1 MGPDEAR
8 RVLGVGRDAS
18 PADVRAAY
26 RRLVRSHHPDVAG
39 TSSTDRAVRVIAA
52 YQVLTQPTT
61 AGRSTSAAPSRTS
74 RSRRP
79 APPPPPPGP
88 PPAPS
93 PQVGHDAIPLAGPT
107 LDVFNL
113 LCEAADVLGDVSHV
127 DVAGGLLETI
137 VTWDGWP
144 PCSLLIT
151 LLQRGD
157 QTLAQCTLE
166 SLTGPP
172 GPPIE
177 SVVRELHRILAAL
190 AE

>member
-1 MGPDEAR
+1 MI
-8 RVLGVGRDAS
+8 S
-18 PADVRAAY
+18 
-26 RRLVRSHHPDVAG
+26 
-39 TSSTDRAVRVIAA
+39 A
-52 YQVLTQPTT
+52 YQVLTSPP
-61 AGRSTSAAPSRTS
+61 AGAVAPQTRSN
-74 RSRRP
+74 
-79 APPPPPPGP
+79 PPPPPPTAAGPPPGP
-88 PPAPS
+88 PPE
-93 PQVGHDAIPLAGPT
+93 VGHDTIPLAGPT

-144 PCSLLIT
+144 PCSLLVT

-157 QTLAQCTLE
+157 ETLAQCTLE

-177 SVVRELHRILAAL
+177 LVVRELHRILAAL